1 MAEMKGEQGT
11 VSVNQNK
18 KFLKGT
24 LILTISSIVVKVIGA
39 LNWVILSRVMGGEGI
54 GIYQMGFPLY
64 LMAITVSSA
73 GLPVAISIITA
84 EKVAQED
91 YTGAQRVF
99 RVSLRMLFCTG
110 IFFSLCLIGLA
121 HYLVDNRIIPDPRAY
136 YSIIALAP
144 AVFFV
149 TFLSSFRGY
158 FQGWQIMTPTACSEI
173 TEQLVRVVTMIAF
186 SALFMPYGLTFAA
199 AGASMGAGAGAFCGL
214 LVLLGFYRKLRHQF
228 YPKEKTIEAVP
239 HPLEPAGKIIKRLIS
254 LAIPVSMSSLM
265 LPVVSNLDM
274 MIVPRRLMAG
284 GWSLG
289 EATTLFGYLT
299 GMAVPLINMSTILT
313 AALSISLVPSISESR
328 TLQDSAGI
336 REKVATAFSVAA
348 VITIPCSVGLHV
360 LGGRVAA
367 LIYNAPKAGPAIETM
382 SWAIFLLGLHQV
394 STGILQGLGK
404 TKIPVLNMILAAV
417 SKVLLNWNLTPTMG
431 IVGSSWATVSDIG
444 VAALLNLF
452 FIKKYT
458 GFSLEIKPLFKIMAS
473 AVVMG
478 AAVRGVLI
486 MIPRGGM
493 SILGGMVVALPVYAV
508 LLLALKTMPEEEL
521 RQIPFL
527 GRRMAALGHKLHL
540 L

>member
-1 MAEMKGEQGT
+1 MEQQGQT
-11 VSVNQNK
+11 SGNSKTK

-54 GIYQMGFPLY
+54 GLYQMGFPIY

-73 GLPVAISIITA
+73 GIPVAISIITA
-84 EKVAQED
+84 EKVAKED

-110 IFFSLCLIGLA
+110 LFFSLCL
-121 HYLVDNRIIPDPRAY
+121 LVMARWLVSSGIIPDPRAY

-186 SALFMPYGLTFAA
+186 SYLLMPYGLTYAA
-199 AGASMGAGAGAFCGL
+199 AGASMGAGAGALCGL
-214 LVLLGFYRKLRHQF
+214 LLLQVFYIRLKHKF
-228 YPKEKTIEAVP
+228 FPKGEQKVPEAEQ
-239 HPLEPAGKIIKRLIS
+239 EPARKIIRRLIA
-254 LAIPVSMSSLM
+254 LALPVSMSSLM
-265 LPVVSNLDM
+265 LPIVSNLDM
-274 MIVPRRLMAG
+274 MIVPRRLMVG
-284 GWSLG
+284 GWSMS

-313 AALSISLVPSISESR
+313 AALSISLVPAISESR
-328 TLQDSAGI
+328 VLEDREGI
-336 REKVATAFSVAA
+336 REKVAAAFSVAA
-348 VITIPCSVGLHV
+348 VITIPCSIGLHV

-367 LIYNAPKAGPAIETM
+367 LIYNAPKAGPSIETM

-404 TKIPVLNMILAAV
+404 TKIPVINMIIAAA
-417 SKVLLNWNLTPTMG
+417 SKVLLNWNLTPTLG
-431 IVGSSWATVSDIG
+431 IVGSSWATVADIG
-444 VAALLNLF
+444 IAAILNLF

-458 GFSLEIKPLFKIMAS
+458 GFSLELKQLGKTAL
-473 AVVMG
+473 AALAMG
-478 AAVRGVLI
+478 AAVKGFLALV
-486 MIPRGGM
+486 PNWGAW
-493 SILGGMVVALPVYAV
+493 SILGGMAVAIPVYG
-508 LLLALKTMPEEEL
+508 LLLLVLKTMPEEEL
-521 RQIPFL
+521 NQIPFL
-527 GRRMAALGHKLHL
+527 GRRMVVLGKKLKL

>member
-1 MAEMKGEQGT
+1 MAEVQGAEQPAT
-11 VSVNQNK
+11 NKNK

-91 YTGAQRVF
+91 YTGARRVF

-110 IFFSLCLIGLA
+110 VCFSLLLIWLA
-121 HYLVDNRIIPDPRAY
+121 GYLVNNKIIPDPRAY

-149 TFLSSFRGY
+149 TFLSSFRGF

-186 SALFMPYGLTFAA
+186 SALFMPFGLTYAA

-214 LVLLGFYRKLRHQF
+214 LVLLGFYRKLRHKF
-228 YPKEKTIEAVP
+228 YPKDKMVETVP
-239 HPLEPAGKIIKRLIS
+239 RPQERAGKIIKRLIG

-284 GWSLG
+284 GWSMA

-328 TLQDSAGI
+328 TLNDSAGI
-336 REKVATAFSVAA
+336 REKVATAFSVAS

-382 SWAIFLLGLHQV
+382 AWAIFLLGLHQV
-394 STGILQGLGK
+394 STGILQGLGR
-404 TKIPVLNMILAAV
+404 TKIPVINMIIAALT
-417 SKVLLNWNLTPTMG
+417 KVFFNWNLTPTMG
-431 IVGSSWATVSDIG
+431 IVGSSLATVSDIG
-444 VAALLNLF
+444 TAAVLNLF

-458 GFSLEIKPLFKIMAS
+458 GFSLEIKPLLKIILS
-473 AVVMG
+473 AFVMG
-478 AAVRGVLI
+478 AAVKGALVL
-486 MIPRGGM
+486 IPRGGI
-493 SILGGMVVALPVYAV
+493 SILAGMLVAVPVYGL